1 MGRLAIFA
9 SSIGIAALLSAALA
23 EERTSPVMTQQ
34 EIADL
39 LAKLKQSPPAKP
51 TPLCALLQSPA
62 DCHLFAIPDALK
74 PLPGGAARTLP
85 ELGQQPL
92 KPVLPAQPPEA
103 PSPVTVACPKD
114 DHFHTC
120 RVINDL
126 TNVGPGQAGV
136 TLYLG
141 GSRSAEL
148 SKRAAEGLLTSGE
161 VRGLL
166 NSKTIGLLPEAVEIT
181 AADRAV
187 GALAS
192 SGIAKTGRGAA
203 VVGVA
208 LMTYA
213 AYEYFFGKDEKAEEQ
228 AAPGEVKKNQ

>member
-1 MGRLAIFA
+1 MSRLAIFA
-9 SSIGIAALLSAALA
+9 SSIGVAALFSTAIAQ
-23 EERTSPVMTQQ
+23 ERTPPVMTQQ
-34 EIADL
+34 ELADL
-39 LAKLKQSPPAKP
+39 LAKLKQSPPPKP
-51 TPLCALLQSPA
+51 TPLCALLQPPA
-62 DCHLFAIPDALK
+62 NCHLFAIPDVLK
-74 PLPGGAARTLP
+74 PLPGGADHTLP
-85 ELGQQPL
+85 NFGQQPL
-92 KPVLPAQPPEA
+92 KPAVPAPPLAA
-103 PSPVTVACPKD
+103 PAPVTVACPKD
-114 DHFHTC
+114 EHFHTC
-120 RVINDL
+120 RVIDDL
-126 TNVGPGQAGV
+126 TSVGPGQAGV

-161 VRGLL
+161 VKGLL
-166 NSKTIGLLPEAVEIT
+166 SEKTIGLLPKAVEMS

-213 AYEYFFGKDEKAEEQ
+213 AYEYFFGKDEKTEDQ
-228 AAPGEVKKNQ
+228 APPPK

>member
-1 MGRLAIFA
+1 MGRLAILA
-9 SSIGIAALLSAALA
+9 SSIGIAALLSTALA
-23 EERTSPVMTQQ
+23 QERTSPVMTQQ

-62 DCHLFAIPDALK
+62 ECRLFAIPDALK
-74 PLPGGAARTLP
+74 PLPGGANHTLP
-85 ELGQQPL
+85 GLGQQPL
-92 KPVLPAQPPEA
+92 KPVVPALPAETPA
-103 PSPVTVACPKD
+103 AVTVACPKD

-120 RVINDL
+120 RVIDDL

-148 SKRAAEGLLTSGE
+148 SRRAAEGLLTSGE
-161 VRGLL
+161 VKGLL
-166 NSKTIGLLPEAVEIT
+166 SEKTIGLLPKAVEIT

-187 GALAS
+187 GVLAS

-208 LMTYA
+208 LMTCA
-213 AYEYFFGKDEKAEEQ
+213 AYEYFFGQDEKAQ
-228 AAPGEVKKNQ
+228 DQTAPTK

>member
-1 MGRLAIFA
+1 MNRLAIFA
-9 SSIGIAALLSAALA
+9 SSIGVATLLSSALA
-23 EERTSPVMTQQ
+23 QERTSPVMTQQ

-39 LAKLKQSPPAKP
+39 LAKWKQSPPAKP

-62 DCHLFAIPDALK
+62 DCRLFAVPDALK
-74 PLPGGAARTLP
+74 PLPGAADRTLP
-85 ELGQQPL
+85 GLGQQPF
-92 KPVLPAQPPEA
+92 KPAVPTLSREA
-103 PSPVTVACPKD
+103 PAAITVACPQD

-120 RVINDL
+120 RVISDL

-161 VRGLL
+161 VKGLL
-166 NSKTIGLLPEAVEIT
+166 SEKTIGLLPKAVEMS

-187 GALAS
+187 GALANS
-192 SGIAKTGRGAA
+192 AVAKTGRGAA

-213 AYEYFFGKDEKAEEQ
+213 AYQYFFGKDDKDEKARDQ
-228 AAPGEVKKNQ
+228 TAPAK

>member
-9 SSIGIAALLSAALA
+9 SSIGVAALFSTALA
-23 EERTSPVMTQQ
+23 QERTSPVMTQQ
-34 EIADL
+34 ELADL

-51 TPLCALLQSPA
+51 TPLCAMLQAPA
-62 DCHLFAIPDALK
+62 DCRLFAIPDVLK
-74 PLPGGAARTLP
+74 PLPGGADRTLP
-85 ELGQQPL
+85 KLGQQPL
-92 KPVLPAQPPEA
+92 KPAVPAQPPPA
-103 PSPVTVACPKD
+103 PAPVTVACPKD

-120 RVINDL
+120 RLIDDL

-148 SKRAAEGLLTSGE
+148 SRRAAEGLLTSGE
-161 VRGLL
+161 VKGLL
-166 NSKTIGLLPEAVEIT
+166 NEKTIGLLPEAVEIT
-181 AADRAV
+181 AANRAV
-187 GALAS
+187 GALAN

-213 AYEYFFGKDEKAEEQ
+213 AYEYFFGKDEKAEDQ
-228 AAPGEVKKNQ
+228 PAPAK